1 MRGAQKVRC
10 ALWHQMRRNEVAKLA
25 QERKLVAGWLVSS
38 LFFHA
43 LPCGKAQN
51 PKAPV
56 FSKRLNLK
64 PKICWNSASFLFAL
78 AFCVS
83 CRTTNCLPPADFSAP
98 GWRVQ
103 QGQAVWKPAKNRPE
117 LVGDLLL
124 ATNTDGNFFVQ
135 FSKNPFP
142 LATAQISGDRWQI
155 EFGADEHAWRGRGA
169 TPERFIWFQLPR
181 ALMAGNVSRNWQFER
196 VTTNAWRLANP
207 RTGETLEG
215 KFFP

>member
-1 MRGAQKVRC
+1 MNISSSFSSGEDGGWKMEDGRARHPSSMFHLPFSLFI
-10 ALWHQMRRNEVAKLA
+10 ALM
-25 QERKLVAGWLVSS
+25 LVSQ
-38 LFFHA
+38 L
-43 LPCGKAQN
+43 C
-51 PKAPV
+51 
-56 FSKRLNLK
+56 
-64 PKICWNSASFLFAL
+64 
-78 AFCVS
+78 S
-83 CRTTNCLPPADFSAP
+83 CRTANPLPPADFSAP

-103 QGQAVWKPAKNRPE
+103 QGQAVWKPAKNRHE

-124 ATNTDGNFFVQ
+124 ATNADGNFFVQ

-142 LATAQISGDRWQI
+142 LVTVQISGDRWQI

-169 TPERFIWFQLPR
+169 TPERFVWFQLPR

-196 VTTNAWRLANP
+196 VTTNAWRLANS